1 MINRQPVDP
10 DVGQGIDSA
19 PAVVLFLPTAKV
31 CEQFVSCAVRLQEQL
46 GKIQIQIQNTLLS
59 VLIIT
64 IKRKFFFA
72 HTSSATLT
80 V

>member
-46 GKIQIQIQNTLLS
+46 GKIQIQNNSKYFIVRCN
-59 VLIIT
+59 
-64 IKRKFFFA
+64 
-72 HTSSATLT
+72 HNN
-80 V
+80 